1 MESFFTNRHGGF
13 SHGDY
18 ASWNL
23 ASHVGDDPADVEQ
36 NRKKLREQVGNF
48 AVMSQVHG
56 DSVVVIERVPSE
68 VPVADALITSN
79 PDLALVVLVADC
91 IPLLL
96 QSEKMVAAVHV
107 GRAGLM
113 NSIALKTVAKMRA
126 LGAIQ
131 ISGSIGP
138 AICGICYEV
147 PQELHDEVVA
157 AQGKVKANELVDAAQ
172 IAERDMAQ
180 ARAITSAGLS
190 DDSTVVAAR
199 LKAFTVDAGTLAEA
213 AQGNVNAQSTVQ
225 GQLEKLMKSFN

>member
-126 LGAIQ
+126 LGAIK

-138 AICGICYEV
+138 AICGSCYEV
-147 PQELHDEVVA
+147 PQELHDQVVA
-157 AQGKVKANELVDAAQ
+157 KHPLASSKTRIGTPALDLPKGLVAALAVVDVPVV
-172 IAERDMAQ
+172 I
-180 ARAITSAGLS
+180 SAGCTLE
-190 DDSTVVAAR
+190 DDSYFSFRRNKITGR
-199 LKAFTVDAGTLAEA
+199 QAG
-213 AQGNVNAQSTVQ
+213 VI
-225 GQLEKLMKSFN
+225 KL